1 MDDGLARLA
10 RALNE
15 RDEPERCRWPLG
27 TCAYPA
33 VLDGL
38 CGFHQGQQIHDRD
51 TSLKARA
58 DAVRTYTETRRE
70 K

>member
-33 VLDGL
+33 VLDDY
-38 CGFHQGQQIHDRD
+38 CGFHRGMALRDRGVQV
-51 TSLKARA
+51 KAR
-58 DAVRTYTETRRE
+58 TYNETRRE